1 MAIFR
6 TNPSRDVL
14 TPQMREAMYAQ
25 LENRMSEQMGLI
37 DRQGWNLAGLT
48 L

>member
-25 LENRMSEQMGLI
+25 LENRIS
-37 DRQGWNLAGLT
+37 
-48 L
+48 

>member
-1 MAIFR
+1 MATFR

-25 LENRMSEQMGLI
+25 LENRMRDDAIKAEV
-37 DRQGWNLAGLT
+37 DRLRGALSSH
-48 L
+48 